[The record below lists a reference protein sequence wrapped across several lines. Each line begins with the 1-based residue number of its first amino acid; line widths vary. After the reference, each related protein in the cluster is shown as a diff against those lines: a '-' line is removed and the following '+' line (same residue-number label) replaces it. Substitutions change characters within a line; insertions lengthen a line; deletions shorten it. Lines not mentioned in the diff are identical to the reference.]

1 MVAEEPPVD
10 DQELYSS
17 WALLIQTSL
26 LVGALWTSYYL
37 QIKKIRAI
45 HETVVSIFAGMFV
58 GLIIRL
64 SPGSVIQKMD
74 NFFRNFGTILT
85 FALVGT
91 FISAL
96 VTGFLVAFLGLIGI
110 VALSFLDSMIFGA
123 ILSATDPVTVLAI
136 FQTFKVD
143 PKLYSV
149 IFGESIL
156 NDAVAILHKYPPI
169 ESCMIGLIAYNSYFL
184 SNGLQMSGIVS
195 LLFCGITLKHYA
207 YDNMSLRTKRTT
219 KYMFRVMAQLSENFI
234 FIYLGLTLFT
244 MNLEYKP
251 AFIFF
256 TMIIICVSRY
266 CAVFPL
272 SNLINAVA
280 RYRKRAEHLPH
291 AHQVMLFWAGLRG
304 AVAFALSAGLVHEM
318 RTTILVV
325 VVLSV
330 IVFGGTTSRML
341 EILRI
346 RTGVED
352 EDSGDSDYE
361 DSSLGGNKYDA
372 FEDVGHHRHLRSRG
386 TNGNTTFYFSHSPE
400 NSLGSDDSIISIENN
415 GLLTQ
420 SSSAAARAKADQ
432 AHWFISFDNRF
443 LKPLFSRHNSDQS
456 SPAKEQWR
464 HENLIR
470 RGVVGG
476 GLRVHP
482 SSGSS
487 SDNSKTISSAAALN
501 ERDVGD
507 GGGNNGSELLSIA
520 GTKFELPPID
530 SGSSFLN
537 IAGVVR
543 SRNNSTENLSLRSIT
558 PVNTSN
564 RNLETSTSAAPHP
577 TNHDSNN
584 SNNNNSS
591 RSNINHERHVSDD
604 DEKPLLDLSSNS

>member
-1 MVAEEPPVD
+1 MVADAEPPVD
-10 DQELYSS
+10 DQEYFSA

-26 LVGALWTSYYL
+26 LAGALWTSYYL
-37 QIKKIRAI
+37 QIKKIRAV

-58 GLIIRL
+58 GLIIRV
-64 SPGSVIQKMD
+64 SPGLIIQKMVTFNHTYFFNLLLPPIILNSGYELKRE

-85 FALVGT
+85 FALIGT

-110 VALSFLDSMIFGA
+110 VTLSFLDSMIFGA

-156 NDAVAILHKYPPI
+156 NDAVAIVLY
-169 ESCMIGLIAYNSYFL
+169 E
-184 SNGLQMSGIVS
+184 
-195 LLFCGITLKHYA
+195 TLKQ
-207 YDNMSLRTKRTT
+207 
-219 KYMFRVMAQLSENFI
+219 FRGQELH
-234 FIYLGLTLFT
+234 
-244 MNLEYKP
+244 
-251 AFIFF
+251 
-256 TMIIICVSRY
+256 VSNVIRGIGT
-266 CAVFPL
+266 FL
-272 SNLINAVA
+272 A

-304 AVAFALSAGLVHEM
+304 AVAFALAAGLVGEHAFSM

-341 EILRI
+341 EIMRI

-361 DSSLGGNKYDA
+361 ESLGGNKYDA
-372 FEDVGHHRHLRSRG
+372 FEDVDHRHLRSRAV
-386 TNGNTTFYFSHSPE
+386 NGNTTFYFNHSPE
-400 NSLGSDDSIISIENN
+400 DSLGSADSIMSVENN

-443 LKPLFSRHNSDQS
+443 LKPLFSRHKTDNS

-464 HENLIR
+464 HENLIQR
-470 RGVVGG
+470 
-476 GLRVHP
+476 
-482 SSGSS
+482 S
-487 SDNSKTISSAAALN
+487 
-501 ERDVGD
+501 
-507 GGGNNGSELLSIA
+507 
-520 GTKFELPPID
+520 
-530 SGSSFLN
+530 
-537 IAGVVR
+537 VVR
-543 SRNNSTENLSLRSIT
+543 GGHRIWVMGEKFQVLLERGLNCHQLIVA
-558 PVNTSN
+558 PVS
-564 RNLETSTSAAPHP
+564 
-577 TNHDSNN
+577 
-584 SNNNNSS
+584 
-591 RSNINHERHVSDD
+591 
-604 DEKPLLDLSSNS
+604 